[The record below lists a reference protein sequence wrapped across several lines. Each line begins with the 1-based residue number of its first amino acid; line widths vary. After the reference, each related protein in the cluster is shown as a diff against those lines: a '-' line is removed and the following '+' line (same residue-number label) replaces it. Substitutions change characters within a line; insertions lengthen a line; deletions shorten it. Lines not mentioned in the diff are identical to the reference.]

1 MARVR
6 GLEVFF
12 GVEGALGAQDE
23 GCMGAQAVFDHG
35 LDHVAPCLS
44 PLLASEVALVVRE
57 GDRGQASTTRG

>member
-1 MARVR
+1 MARVH

-44 PLLASEVALVVRE
+44 PLLASEVALVV
-57 GDRGQASTTRG
+57 T